1 MKNCVKIKQHYE
13 NDCGVAALAS
23 VASFYGLKLPMA
35 LIRMHTNSSY
45 EGTTIGGIIAGAK
58 VFNFNAFGLKGDLS
72 SLPKLDAPAI
82 LHVRKTVNQLHF
94 VVLYKSQKDSYT
106 IMDPSDGKLHKVS
119 SERLKEMWTG
129 YLVLIKPGEGFKK
142 GNRRVRLSAH
152 FLKLLRGEWL
162 NVCLIIILSLSFL
175 VVAGVT
181 SYFIKILTDS
191 IIPQGDLN
199 TLKIAGMAA
208 IAILVVSLVFSYLK
222 SMIALNMGLR
232 IDKRL
237 ISKFLGHTVK
247 LPQRFFD
254 LRKSG
259 EISSRVFESFKVR
272 LLLTDITVS
281 LIISLVSFVAA
292 FFFMFTIYRPLA
304 LAALLFIPLY
314 IGTYLF
320 FDKINKENIWKM
332 SEEMSGFESFIND
345 TIKSVRSIKYFGIE
359 EHFSNKSI
367 LVIERMNNQIF
378 KSGFNFII
386 GASVNDSL
394 TKILTFSVLLV
405 GAGSVINNQLTTG
418 DLLSFFTLL
427 ALFSTPLSQIA
438 GIGKEIRSGLVTSE
452 RIFEITELD
461 NEWKNNGVKEMPLDF
476 QYISM
481 ENISYR
487 YPNRGNLL
495 QNFNLKI
502 KSGSIVAL
510 CGSNGSG
517 KSTVSAI
524 LTGIYR
530 ADSGVVTING
540 TSIEEYNLEAWR
552 NFISIVPQKLEVLT
566 GSLLENLVPGV
577 KKIDFER
584 LYNIIEELKLN
595 VFLNRLPMGLD
606 TMLSENSSLLSRGE
620 QQRIAVARALYRN
633 PRVLILD
640 EATASLDSSSESDII
655 DMILKMKSKGCAI
668 LMITHRESDLAIA
681 DEIIKL

>member
-94 VVLYKSQKDSYT
+94 VVLYKSQKDSHT

-129 YLVLIKPGEGFKK
+129 YLVLLKPGEGFKR

-162 NVCLIIILSLSFL
+162 NVFLIIILSLSFL

-259 EISSRVFESFKVR
+259 EISSRIFESFKVR

-314 IGTYLF
+314 IGTYMF

-461 NEWKNNGVKEMPLDF
+461 NEWKNNGIKEMPLDF

-481 ENISYR
+481 ENIFYR
-487 YPNRGNLL
+487 YPNRANLL

-524 LTGIYR
+524 ITGIYR

>member
-461 NEWKNNGVKEMPLDF
+461 NEWKNNGVKEMPLEF